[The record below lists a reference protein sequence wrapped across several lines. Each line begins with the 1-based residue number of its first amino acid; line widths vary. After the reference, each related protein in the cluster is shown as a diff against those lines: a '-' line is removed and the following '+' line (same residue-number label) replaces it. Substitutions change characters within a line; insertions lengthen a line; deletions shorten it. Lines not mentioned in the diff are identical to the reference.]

1 MALKQIPQIFLRT
14 ADLLGKLL
22 KEFGAFRAV
31 EPAPGKEHRQR
42 PKSASFSIFFTK
54 FLIGLI

>member
-1 MALKQIPQIFLRT
+1 MALKQIHQIFLST

-31 EPAPGKEHRQR
+31 EPAPGKEHRKR
-42 PKSASFSIFFTK
+42 SKFASFSIVFTK
-54 FLIGLI
+54 LLFGLI